1 MRSIDLY
8 TAIRAVDDD
17 ILERSEDAA
26 CERKKKSGWLKWG
39 AAAAC
44 LCVIISLSVII
55 LHQDEPE
62 LLTTEGHL
70 EIINVELVEWQS
82 NGFKAVV
89 VDIGNSSIFP
99 AGAELTVIFRENN
112 TEIVIDDGSSY
123 GYGEI
128 QTSDIEW
135 PVGSIIEVGFGVY
148 EKYDANRG
156 YENKVYAYH
165 VELAITKE
173 GLIADHSQNLP
184 DKGIPPTE
192 YPDTTIVP
200 GFDLDEPSEP
210 VAP

>member
-1 MRSIDLY
+1 MKTMDLY
-8 TAIRAVDDD
+8 NAFRAVDDD
-17 ILERSEDAA
+17 ILERSETAA
-26 CERKKKSGWLKWG
+26 CGRKKNGWLKWG

-89 VDIGNSSIFP
+89 ADTGNSSIFP

-112 TEIVIDDGSSY
+112 TEIVIDDGSCY

-135 PVGSIIEVGFGVY
+135 PAGSIIEVGFGVY

-156 YENKVYAYH
+156 YENKVYAYR
-165 VELAITKE
+165 VELVPSDRGSAP
-173 GLIADHSQNLP
+173 A
-184 DKGIPPTE
+184 E
-192 YPDTTIVP
+192 YFNTTIVP
-200 GFDLDEPSEP
+200 GSDPNEPDTP
-210 VAP
+210 

>member
-1 MRSIDLY
+1 MRSIELY
-8 TAIRAVDDD
+8 TAFHAIDDD
-17 ILERSEDAA
+17 ILERSETAA
-26 CERKKKSGWLKWG
+26 GVRKKSGWLKWG
-39 AAAAC
+39 AVAAC

-62 LLTTEGHL
+62 QLTTGAHL

-82 NGFKAVV
+82 DGFKAVV
-89 VDIGNSSIFP
+89 VDTGNSSIFP
-99 AGAELTVIFRENN
+99 SGAKLTVIFRENN

-135 PVGSIIEVGFGVY
+135 PAGSIIEIGFGVY

-165 VELAITKE
+165 VELVPSDRGSAP
-173 GLIADHSQNLP
+173 A
-184 DKGIPPTE
+184 E
-192 YPDTTIVP
+192 YFNTTIVP
-200 GFDLDEPSEP
+200 GSDPNEPDTP
-210 VAP
+210 

>member
-1 MRSIDLY
+1 MKTIDLY
-8 TAIRAVDDD
+8 NAFCAVDDD
-17 ILERSEDAA
+17 ILERSETAA
-26 CERKKKSGWLKWG
+26 RGRKKNGWLKWG

-89 VDIGNSSIFP
+89 ADTGNSSIFP

-112 TEIVIDDGSSY
+112 TEIVIDDGSCY

-135 PVGSIIEVGFGVY
+135 PAGSIIEVGFGVY

-165 VELAITKE
+165 VELAP
-173 GLIADHSQNLP
+173 Q
-184 DKGIPPTE
+184 
-192 YPDTTIVP
+192 
-200 GFDLDEPSEP
+200 
-210 VAP
+210 

>member
-8 TAIRAVDDD
+8 TAVRAVDDD
-17 ILERSEDAA
+17 ILERSENAA

-89 VDIGNSSIFP
+89 VDIGNSIIFP

-156 YENKVYAYH
+156 YENNVYAYR
-165 VELAITKE
+165 VELAP
-173 GLIADHSQNLP
+173 Q
-184 DKGIPPTE
+184 
-192 YPDTTIVP
+192 
-200 GFDLDEPSEP
+200 
-210 VAP
+210 